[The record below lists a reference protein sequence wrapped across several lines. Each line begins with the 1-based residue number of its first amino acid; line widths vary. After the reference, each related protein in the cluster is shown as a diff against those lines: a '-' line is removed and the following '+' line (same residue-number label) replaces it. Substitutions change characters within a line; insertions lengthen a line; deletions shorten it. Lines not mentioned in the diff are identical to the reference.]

1 MELRAY
7 LHILWSKW
15 WIVLLTLLIT
25 YTATL
30 IFTYQQV
37 PIYQS
42 NATFVVKLSPSFSSD
57 KDLAA
62 AVDILS
68 RRTEIGTTFTQVADS
83 RLIKRLAATELGLS
97 GAQRNDVSI
106 TSELLPGTNVLKIA
120 IQSTDPVLARNMANA
135 VGANTIAYVQDLY
148 ETYKLEPLDQASL
161 PDEPISPNK
170 PLNLALGGVMGLVLG
185 AGFALLAAYLQ
196 APATQPA
203 GLNILDHETE
213 VYTRRYLDLRL
224 RQEISRA
231 RRINAQFSLALL
243 NVDRQRMLAGAPP
256 QIQRE
261 ALRRAALLIVTDLRD
276 EDVIA
281 RFDDTTFAVLLLDTA
296 PEAAAETIRQLQ
308 TKLMTTP
315 LDLSQRDL
323 TLNLQV
329 IVGYADY
336 QPGSM
341 EAEELVASA
350 SSALKAA
357 ETDAS
362 GVVYPALFKPSPYQ
376 LSMAKAADHE

>member
-25 YTATL
+25 YSATL

-37 PIYQS
+37 PLYQS
-42 NATFVVKLSPSFSSD
+42 NATFVVKLSPTFSSD

-97 GAQRNDVSI
+97 GEQRNDVSI

-120 IQSTDPVLARNMANA
+120 IQSHDPVLARNMANA

-170 PLNLALGGVMGLVLG
+170 PLNLALGGIMGLVLG

-196 APATQPA
+196 APAAQPA
-203 GLNILDHETE
+203 GINILDHETE
-213 VYTRRYLDLRL
+213 VYTRRFLELRL
-224 RQEISRA
+224 RQEVSRA
-231 RRINAQFSLALL
+231 RRLNSPLSLALL
-243 NVDRQRMLAGAPP
+243 NVDRQRVLAGAPP

-261 ALRRAALLIVTDLRD
+261 ALRRAALLIVTDLRE

-281 RFDDTTFAVLLLDTA
+281 RFGDTTFAVLLLDRT
-296 PEAAAETIRQLQ
+296 PEAAAETVRMLQ
-308 TKLMTTP
+308 TKLTSTP
-315 LDLSQRDL
+315 LDLAQRDL
-323 TLNLQV
+323 MLNLQV
-329 IVGYADY
+329 IVGYADFE
-336 QPGSM
+336 PGSM
-341 EAEELVASA
+341 EAEDLVVNASN
-350 SSALKAA
+350 ALKAA
-357 ETDAS
+357 ETNAS
-362 GVVYPALFKPSPYQ
+362 GMVYPALFQPAAYQ
-376 LSMAKAADHE
+376 LGMAKVTDHE